1 MMASF
6 LFFPGLWF
14 ESITGPL
21 SSFEAED
28 FQDLCLSLD
37 PMLQAAIEVGIKP
50 INIKSISKVDWFWIL
65 WLDFQRNSKQRYHDF
80 FFSRQLWSVY
90 FPHAACRRK
99 STKCRQSERKRCIG
113 LHCHY
118 MEGLSI
124 CLCVCLFD

>member
-80 FFSRQLWSVY
+80 FFQATLECIFSPCCVQAEVDKVQ
-90 FPHAACRRK
+90 AKRK
-99 STKCRQSERKRCIG
+99 KKVHWITLP
-113 LHCHY
+113 LHGGFIY
-118 MEGLSI
+118 LFM
-124 CLCVCLFD
+124 CLFV